1 MDRSSRPPNAL
12 LEATCVYT
20 NNPPCGA
27 MRGFG
32 SVQSC
37 FAHEAQMDRLAD
49 VLDIDPVALRL
60 LNALEPGGVLPTG
73 QVVRGSLPT
82 KEVIRRAAAIPVP
95 EPEALPREAIRL
107 PGGSGNT
114 TRGEGVR
121 RGVGFAVGL
130 KNLCYSEGFD
140 DSCATRSM
148 TSVTPC
154 PTSAAAQCTSALPSA
169 LSRTRAAHESSKP
182 SE

>member
-1 MDRSSRPPNAL
+1 
-12 LEATCVYT
+12 
-20 NNPPCGA
+20 
-27 MRGFG
+27 
-32 SVQSC
+32 
-37 FAHEAQMDRLAD
+37 MDRLAD
-49 VLDIDPVALRL
+49 ELDIDPVELRL

-95 EPEALPREAIRL
+95 EPEGLPREAIRL

-140 DSCATRSM
+140 DYCAAR
-148 TSVTPC
+148 VR
-154 PTSAAAQCTSALPSA
+154 
-169 LSRTRAAHESSKP
+169 LSRGRQRGGALRRGRGGAGRLGRHAAGRADASSGP
-182 SE
+182 TTSTLVGGSTAQVGLRRARRRRRG